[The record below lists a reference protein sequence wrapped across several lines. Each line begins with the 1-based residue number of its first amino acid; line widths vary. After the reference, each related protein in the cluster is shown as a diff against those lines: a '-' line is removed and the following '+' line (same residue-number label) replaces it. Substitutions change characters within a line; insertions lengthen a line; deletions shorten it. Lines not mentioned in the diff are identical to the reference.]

1 METNEMT
8 PEQSLQVISDAIAKS
23 RRDFEKN
30 AGTPL
35 ILWGS
40 VVVVFSFVVWI
51 LLKMTGNICWNFLWF
66 GVPAAGWP
74 LSAILL
80 KGKCAKGGNS
90 FISRSL
96 GEIWIAYGVFATVL
110 SAVFAFLHPEYI
122 GYFTAILLGFASTI
136 TGLVL
141 KNRFITV
148 GGFITGLGCTIA
160 LFLVQK
166 NDVTLFFA
174 AAALL
179 NLIIPGVMMNRKSN

>member
-1 METNEMT
+1 MNTNEMT

-51 LLKMTGNICWNFLWF
+51 LLKMTGNISWNFLWF
-66 GVPAAGWP
+66 GVPVAGWP

-80 KGKCAKGGNS
+80 NGKCAKGGNS
-90 FISRSL
+90 FISRSI
-96 GEIWIAYGVFATVL
+96 GQIWIAYGVFATVL

-122 GYFTAILLGFASTI
+122 GYCTAILLGFASTI

-141 KNRFITV
+141 KNRFITA

>member
-35 ILWGS
+35 ILWGAVVMAFS
-40 VVVVFSFVVWI
+40 VVVWV
-51 LLKMTGNICWNFLWF
+51 LLKMTGNVSWNFLWF
-66 GVPAAGWP
+66 GVPAVGWP

>member
-1 METNEMT
+1 MT

-35 ILWGS
+35 VLWGC
-40 VVVVFSFVVWI
+40 VVTLFSIVVWI
-51 LLKMTGNICWNFLWF
+51 LLKVSGNVNWNFLWF
-66 GVPAAGWP
+66 GVPVVGWP
-74 LSAILL
+74 LSSILL
-80 KGKCAKGGNS
+80 KGECTKGGNS

-96 GEIWIAYGVFATVL
+96 GQIWIAYGVFATVL
-110 SAVFAFLHPEYI
+110 SAVFAFLNPEFI

-141 KNRFITV
+141 KNRFITA

-160 LFLVQK
+160 FFIVQK

>member
-35 ILWGS
+35 VLWGC
-40 VVVVFSFVVWI
+40 VVTLFSIVVWI
-51 LLKMTGNICWNFLWF
+51 LLKVSGNVNWNFLWF
-66 GVPAAGWP
+66 GVPVVGWP
-74 LSAILL
+74 LSSILL

-110 SAVFAFLHPEYI
+110 SAVFAFLHLEFI

-141 KNRFITV
+141 KNRFITA

-160 LFLVQK
+160 FFIVQK